1 MRAAVIHEIGSG
13 FEIEDVMIDDPIG
26 AEVLVEVRAAG
37 LCHSDYSLVT
47 IDRGRPLPMVVGHEM
62 AGVVVAV
69 GPDAH
74 DFAPGDHVIG
84 TQIQACGTC
93 RSCSTSK
100 PYQCSNG
107 GALSRSSE
115 ATARLRQTDRDVAT
129 FGLGAFA
136 EYSLVHQNQLVQV
149 PEELPFS
156 QAAILGC
163 ATATGVGSVINSAR
177 VRPGESVVVIGLGGV
192 GLNVLSGAQIAG
204 ARHIIGIDLQPEKL
218 ELAKRFG
225 ATHAFNG
232 ADPDLKDRIHE
243 ATGGGSDHA
252 FEVIGFDETQRQA
265 IDVTRIGGAVHF
277 IGIPRSN
284 PFELSV
290 MADLLVG
297 QRSLNGVY
305 MGASDMR
312 RDIPYYCDLY
322 LQGRLNLDDL
332 IAQEI
337 ALDQINE
344 AYEQQ
349 ASGAIARSIIRFD
362 KNSRE
367 N

>member
-1 MRAAVIHEIGSG
+1 MRAAVINEIGAG
-13 FEIEDVMIDDPIG
+13 FQIEDVSIDEPMG

-37 LCHSDYSLVT
+37 LCHSDYSLAT
-47 IDRGRPLPMVVGHEM
+47 IDRGRALPMLVGHEM
-62 AGVVVAV
+62 SGVVVAV

-74 DFAPGDHVIG
+74 DLAVGDHVIG
-84 TQIQACGTC
+84 TQIQACGLC
-93 RSCSTSK
+93 RACSAGK
-100 PYQCSNG
+100 PYQCSNP
-107 GALSRSSE
+107 GALSRP
-115 ATARLRQTDRDVAT
+115 ADAAPRLRQQDRAVSS

-136 EYSLVHQNQLVQV
+136 EYALVHQNQLVRV
-149 PEELPFS
+149 PEEIPFA

-163 ATATGVGSVINSAR
+163 ATATGVGSVLNAAR
-177 VRPGESVVVIGLGGV
+177 VCASESVVVIGLGGV
-192 GLNVLSGAQIAG
+192 GLNVLSGARIAG
-204 ARHIIGIDLQPEKL
+204 ARQIIGIDLQPEKL
-218 ELAKRFG
+218 ELAERFG
-225 ATHAFNG
+225 ATHALNG
-232 ADPDLKDRIHE
+232 ADPNLRERIFDI
-243 ATGGGSDHA
+243 TDGGADHA
-252 FEVIGFDETQRQA
+252 FEVIGFEETQRQA
-265 IDVTRIGGAVHF
+265 IDSTRVGGSVHF

-297 QRSLNGVY
+297 QRSLNGIY

-322 LQGRLNLDDL
+322 IQGRLNLDDL

-337 ALDQINE
+337 SLDQINS

-349 ASGAIARSIIRFD
+349 SSGAIARSVISFNP
-362 KNSRE
+362 NSRK